1 MECERQMNDTDKI
14 SVLLLLV
21 VVLFVLVT
29 VNFLIDFQQKT
40 TDDNLFNLIDKIV
53 TILEN
58 RK

>member
-1 MECERQMNDTDKI
+1 MNDTDKI